1 MLFILSLPVV
11 LRPRTFRDIF
21 LLGLAA
27 LSPMTVYALEPANND
42 LVVYLLIVWASAL
55 LVVSRLCRLCS
66 YALFLTAGLLKY
78 YPLVL
83 LLLLARERQQH
94 AILAATIVGL
104 IVISFGGNY
113 HFELGKAPANVP
125 SASYFTDAPSAEPA
139 VRIRCSAG
147 RRSRPPLI
155 AILLLSDLSMV
166 TIARARRTLRL
177 LDREDLDWK
186 RWELQCLAIG
196 SMLVTACF
204 FAGQN
209 INYSGVYFCLSCRAW
224 HAFADRQTRRRSGD
238 CGDKQSPPCSSS
250 CGTNSFAVPSMP
262 C

>member
-1 MLFILSLPVV
+1 VLFILSLPVV

-55 LVVSRLCRLCS
+55 LVVSRLYRLCS

-125 SASYFTDAPSAEPA
+125 SASYFTDAPSASVSREDIYVQESLVHYHRHRRVCCAP
-139 VRIRCSAG
+139 VRSSTG
-147 RRSRPPLI
+147 
-155 AILLLSDLSMV
+155 SDLL
-166 TIARARRTLRL
+166 RCRLTLRL
-177 LDREDLDWK
+177 FGKIYLR
-186 RWELQCLAIG
+186 
-196 SMLVTACF
+196 
-204 FAGQN
+204 
-209 INYSGVYFCLSCRAW
+209 
-224 HAFADRQTRRRSGD
+224 
-238 CGDKQSPPCSSS
+238 
-250 CGTNSFAVPSMP
+250 
-262 C
+262 

>member
-125 SASYFTDAPSAEPA
+125 SASYFTDAFSAENPPFGFGA
-139 VRIRCSAG
+139 ALGDGRVR
-147 RRSRPPLI
+147 P
-155 AILLLSDLSMV
+155 
-166 TIARARRTLRL
+166 
-177 LDREDLDWK
+177 
-186 RWELQCLAIG
+186 
-196 SMLVTACF
+196 
-204 FAGQN
+204 
-209 INYSGVYFCLSCRAW
+209 
-224 HAFADRQTRRRSGD
+224 
-238 CGDKQSPPCSSS
+238 
-250 CGTNSFAVPSMP
+250 
-262 C
+262 